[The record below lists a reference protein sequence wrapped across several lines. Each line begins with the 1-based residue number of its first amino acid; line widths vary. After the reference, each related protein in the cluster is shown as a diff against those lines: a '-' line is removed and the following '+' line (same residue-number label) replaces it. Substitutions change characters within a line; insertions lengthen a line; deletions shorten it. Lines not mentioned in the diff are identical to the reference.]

1 MKLQK
6 EVSKH
11 MQSYPGMS
19 LSQQDTTRQVFNQ
32 DQLATV
38 IGEKQANDL
47 VCNLY
52 IEVFEGSAYEKHIS
66 SSFHQD

>member
-1 MKLQK
+1 MP
-6 EVSKH
+6 
-11 MQSYPGMS
+11 SYPGMS

-52 IEVFEGSAYEKHIS
+52 IEVFEGKKS
-66 SSFHQD
+66 